1 MPLGLYL
8 DLAVGVSPDGAEAW
22 AHRGSIA
29 AGASLGAPPD
39 EFNEAGQNWGL
50 APLSPHALRARAYAP
65 IIEILRSGM
74 RHAGALRIDHI
85 LGLQRSFWWPADGA
99 PGAYVRQ
106 PVDDLL
112 GVVALESHRQRCVVV
127 GEDLGTVPGGLRR
140 LLDRTGVLG
149 CSVLYFE
156 READGSFRRA
166 ASYRSGT
173 IASIGTHDL
182 PTLAGFWA
190 GRDIDWRER
199 LGFYGD
205 PGQGERERG
214 ARRAELCA
222 LLRLLEAEGLLP
234 QGIDPEAPPDDLPWP
249 VAVALHRTLARS
261 PALLMALQL
270 EDALGAI
277 EQANLPGTIEE
288 HPNWRRRLAPAV
300 AEIGRT
306 RRLKEIA
313 AAIADERP
321 QNGRSV
327 AKPASPS
334 SDGGPP

>member
-1 MPLGLYL
+1 
-8 DLAVGVSPDGAEAW
+8 
-22 AHRGSIA
+22 
-29 AGASLGAPPD
+29 
-39 EFNEAGQNWGL
+39 
-50 APLSPHALRARAYAP
+50 
-65 IIEILRSGM
+65 M

-85 LGLQRSFWWPADGA
+85 LGLQRSFWWPAGGA

-156 READGSFRRA
+156 REQDGSFRRA
-166 ASYRSGT
+166 AAYRSRS

-199 LGFYGD
+199 LGLYGD
-205 PGQGERERG
+205 PGQAEQERH
-214 ARRAELCA
+214 ARRTELVG
-222 LLRLLEAEGLLP
+222 LLRLLAAEGLLP

-249 VAVALHRTLARS
+249 VAVALHRMLARS
-261 PALLMALQL
+261 PALLMALQI

-277 EQANLPGTIEE
+277 EQANLPGTVDQ
-288 HPNWRRRLAPAV
+288 HPNWRRRLEPSMAGL
-300 AEIGRT
+300 GRAQ
-306 RRLKEIA
+306 RLQELA
-313 AAIADERP
+313 AAITGERP
-321 QNGRSV
+321 QIGQSV
-327 AKPASPS
+327 AKRAKRIA
-334 SDGGPP
+334 